1 MSDVKSTVR
10 QLLDIDVK
18 TNDAV
23 ALRLSPETYVS
34 SEKDASRLQDLC
46 MLMDLTDEME
56 AENHDE

>member
-1 MSDVKSTVR
+1 MRDVKSTVSK
-10 QLLDIDVK
+10 LLNIDVK

-34 SEKDASRLQDLC
+34 SEKDASMLQDLC